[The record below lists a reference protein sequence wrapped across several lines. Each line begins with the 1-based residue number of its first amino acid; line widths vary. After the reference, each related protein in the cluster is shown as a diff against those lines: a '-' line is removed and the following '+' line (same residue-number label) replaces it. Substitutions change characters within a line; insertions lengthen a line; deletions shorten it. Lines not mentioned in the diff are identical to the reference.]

1 MPFDG
6 HGLPLPAGVLLVRK
20 PRVLGV
26 PHDRQRTTTAPWAGR
41 GVSVTIDP
49 SAPQRRQFP
58 ERGLHDRAGDEQP
71 ADRGG
76 PAGAASP
83 GPGLPRRVAAGAGGP
98 ERTWAPVRGRFL
110 HLDPPHRLLISW
122 GYAGSGHLPPGAST
136 VEVKLTA
143 DRGGTRVDLEHRAC
157 HLRNGP
163 DTPAAGPTTSP
174 ASKPQPPAATPAQT
188 PACPTVARQ
197 THQSPA
203 LPQATRCGHERRR
216 SKDRARTTVRAR

>member
-110 HLDPPHRLLISW
+110 HLDPAAPAAHQLGLGRLRPPAARCQHRRGQAHRRPW
-122 GYAGSGHLPPGAST
+122 RHPRRPRAPRLPPAERPRHASGWAHY
-136 VEVKLTA
+136 LT
-143 DRGGTRVDLEHRAC
+143 RLQ
-157 HLRNGP
+157 
-163 DTPAAGPTTSP
+163 AA
-174 ASKPQPPAATPAQT
+174 APAATPAQT